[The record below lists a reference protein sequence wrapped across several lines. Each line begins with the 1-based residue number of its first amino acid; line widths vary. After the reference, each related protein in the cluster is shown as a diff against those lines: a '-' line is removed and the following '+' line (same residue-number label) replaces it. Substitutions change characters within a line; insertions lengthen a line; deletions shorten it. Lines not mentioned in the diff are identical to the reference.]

1 MLEVLRSCD
10 WPVLACDFSESQ
22 NKNFFYKDWYAESDI
37 YSSHPKENVIM
48 ADIWFEL
55 YLADKL

>member
-22 NKNFFYKDWYAESDI
+22 NKQIFTKTDMQSLKYIQVTLK
-37 YSSHPKENVIM
+37 KM
-48 ADIWFEL
+48 
-55 YLADKL
+55 

>member
-22 NKNFFYKDWYAESDI
+22 NKQIFTKTDMQSLKYIQVTLKKCNHGWYL
-37 YSSHPKENVIM
+37 
-48 ADIWFEL
+48 IWVTFGR
-55 YLADKL
+55 